1 MSYKTIQVP
10 MISDD
15 LETVLSTK
23 FILLQHYKGDP
34 FISKPYKVTGV
45 SLVDAELSRSG
56 ITRDE
61 NDKAVKFVC
70 DRCKKQ
76 FSAEKAHGFIVKT
89 DGYIST
95 SWERAFCGRCA
106 SKTKK
111 LIDKLLEAVDEFD
124 DTRPYTDTLPVKT
137 MKPNEIKGG
146 KLENIKRN
154 EPFGGLK

>member
-1 MSYKTIQVP
+1 MSYITVQVP

-45 SLVDAELSRSG
+45 SFVDAELSRSG
-56 ITRDE
+56 ITRDAH
-61 NDKAVKFVC
+61 DKAVKFVC

-76 FSAEKAHGFIVKT
+76 FSADKAHGFVVKT

-106 SKTKK
+106 NKTKT

-124 DTRPYTDTLPVKT
+124 DTRPYTDALPVKT
-137 MKPNEIKGG
+137 KKPDEINGC
-146 KLENIKRN
+146 KLENLKRN
-154 EPFGGLK
+154 EPFGGLE